1 MNTDFKQ
8 TLPFMMYR
16 LVARLVAE
24 ANEEYDRYGLTIHGV
39 RLLIVARQ
47 NPGIRVGE
55 LAEITCVE
63 GSTLSH
69 MLARM
74 ERDGLLVRRRSKDD
88 NRSVSIVLT
97 ARGMR
102 VSIAVGEIS
111 LAHQQMMMDGLS
123 ATEIR
128 QFRSIVEKM
137 GANIDLIPAMKASS
151 PERWPAKQRL
161 A

>member
-1 MNTDFKQ
+1 MNTDFKR

-24 ANEEYDRYGLTIHGV
+24 ANEEYSRYGLTIHGV
-39 RLLIVARQ
+39 RVLIVARQ
-47 NPGIRVGE
+47 NPEIRVGE
-55 LAEITCVE
+55 LAEITCLE

-88 NRSVSIVLT
+88 NRSVSIALT
-97 ARGMR
+97 ARGLR
-102 VSIAVGEIS
+102 VAEAVGEIS
-111 LAHQQMMMDGLS
+111 LAHQQMMLDGLS
-123 ATEIR
+123 AAEIK
-128 QFRSIVEKM
+128 QLRSLVEKM
-137 GANIDLIPAMKASS
+137 GANIDRIPDIKSAA
-151 PERWPAKQRL
+151 PERWPAKRKM

>member
-1 MNTDFKQ
+1 MNTDFRR
-8 TLPFMMYR
+8 TLPFTMYR

-24 ANEEYDRYGLTIHGV
+24 ANAEYARYGLTIHGV

-74 ERDGLLVRRRSKDD
+74 ERDGLLVRRRSPDD
-88 NRSVSIVLT
+88 NRVVCAWLT
-97 ARGMR
+97 ARGRR
-102 VSIAVGEIS
+102 VADAVTEIS
-111 LAHQQMMMDGLS
+111 QAHQDMMLAGLAPAEIEHVRALIDHMQANVDRIPDVKGNERS
-123 ATEIR
+123 A
-128 QFRSIVEKM
+128 
-137 GANIDLIPAMKASS
+137 
-151 PERWPAKQRL
+151 
-161 A
+161 

>member
-1 MNTDFKQ
+1 MNTDFKK

-24 ANEEYDRYGLTIHGV
+24 ANEEYGRYGLTIHGV
-39 RLLIVARQ
+39 RLLIVTRQ

-69 MLARM
+69 MLARL
-74 ERDGLLVRRRSKDD
+74 ERDGLLVRERSNSD
-88 NRSVSIVLT
+88 NRSVAISLT
-97 ARGMR
+97 PRGSR
-102 VSIAVGEIS
+102 VADAVGKIS
-111 LAHQQMMMDGLS
+111 LAHQDMMLDGLS
-123 ATEIR
+123 AVEIK
-128 QFRSIVEKM
+128 QLRSLVEKM
-137 GANIDLIPAMKASS
+137 GSNIDRIPAAKAASS
-151 PERWPAKQRL
+151 QRWAMKRKL